1 MCEIPLDTAFGFHV
15 IIKGTKDKGGETM
28 AEYLIALC
36 ELVALVMTILS
47 RVGIDISKL
56 NERYRYVNVTLCI
69 MTVVGYLFFMFNIM
83 TR

>member
-1 MCEIPLDTAFGFHV
+1 
-15 IIKGTKDKGGETM
+15 M

-47 RVGIDISKL
+47 RIGIDISKL
-56 NERYRYVNVTLCI
+56 NERYRYVNITLCI